1 MDIMRSFLLVSAL
14 AAATAAPAAHRVLE
28 AAHEWAGI
36 FELHGGESYDWIARR
51 PRLSRRARRARG
63 RPAAV
68 ARRLVARR
76 RKRRRGSQRA
86 HAARRE
92 TNQRPPWFWRR
103 RGAVQ
108 ARLGNARVRRRIVGG
123 EDPRSEGTG
132 APGEPPPRPPPQ
144 VLCTPR
150 HHPSASEGARA
161 YDGGRSSAERGD
173 PRRTLKYARRPRRST
188 ARTRTRR

>member
-108 ARLGNARVRRRIVGG
+108 ARLGNARVRRRIVGRR
-123 EDPRSEGTG
+123 RSAERGDRRARG
-132 APGEPPPRPPPQ
+132 AASAAAAA
-144 VLCTPR
+144 VLCAPR

-173 PRRTLKYARRPRRST
+173 PRRTLKYARRPRRS
-188 ARTRTRR
+188 